1 MIAKLS
7 TAFGLLAL
15 ALTCIGLYGL
25 MAYRVAQRTGEIGI
39 RMALGASR
47 LRILWMVGRHE
58 VGLIGAGL
66 LLGLPLAV
74 AGSSLTQ
81 SLLFGVTTTDPGT
94 LVASALVMTALGLMA
109 SVIPVRRAT
118 AIQPTLALRHE

>member
-25 MAYRVAQRTGEIGI
+25 MAYRVAQRTNEIGI

-47 LRILWMVGRHE
+47 RRILWMVGRHE
-58 VGLIGAGL
+58 VGLVGAGL
-66 LLGLPLAV
+66 LLGVPLAM
-74 AGSSLTQ
+74 AASRLTE
-81 SLLFGVTTTDPGT
+81 SLLFGVTTADPGT
-94 LVASALVMTALGLMA
+94 IVASVLVMTAIGVMA
-109 SVIPVRRAT
+109 SVIPARRAT
-118 AIQPTLALRHE
+118 AIQPTRALRHE